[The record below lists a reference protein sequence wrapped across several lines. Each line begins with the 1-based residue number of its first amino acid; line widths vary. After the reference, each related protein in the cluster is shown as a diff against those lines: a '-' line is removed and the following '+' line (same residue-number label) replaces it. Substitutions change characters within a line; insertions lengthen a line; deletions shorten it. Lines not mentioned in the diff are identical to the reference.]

1 MSSTFDTS
9 APEKAGSLAFQE
21 SPVPQLIV
29 RYRRIVIVNKALEHL
44 FGFHRHD
51 LIGQSVQLLYP
62 SAADFAHIGEKCETT
77 LRRSG
82 SNYYEDERFMQT
94 RSLEIL
100 WARARGITLTPDD
113 PFRLMIWSFDRM
125 EDSPYRS
132 VNLTNREREIAPMI
146 GQGMTSRQ
154 IGERLGISRR
164 TVEVHRARLMKK
176 FGVKNTAELVSQIV
190 ASV

>member
-1 MSSTFDTS
+1 MIDTS
-9 APEKAGSLAFQE
+9 TPEEAGVLAFEE
-21 SPVPQLIV
+21 SPAPQLVV
-29 RYRRIVIVNKALEHL
+29 RYRRIVLVNKALERL
-44 FGFHRHD
+44 FGYHRD
-51 LIGQSVQLLYP
+51 ELVGKSVQRLYP
-62 SAADFAHIGEKCETT
+62 SAADFARIGEKCEAT

-94 RSLEIL
+94 HTHELF
-100 WARARGITLTPDD
+100 WARARGTTLTPDD
-113 PFRLMIWSFDRM
+113 PFRLMIWNFDRI